1 MTSPLAATS
10 WLTGYIP
17 DLPTP
22 FDDADRV
29 DLRAL
34 ERLCERQIAASVA
47 AIVVCK
53 TAGEASTLR
62 TQSGT

>member
-1 MTSPLAATS
+1 MISPLTGAA
-10 WLTGYIP
+10 WLTGYMP

-22 FDDADRV
+22 FDHADRV

-34 ERLCERQIAASVA
+34 ERLCERQTAAGVA